1 MIVSFLRC
9 GRVEHTACPV
19 SEWREKPPGDLQKLL
34 GLLSVRRMAALVDD
48 VQRRTLQ
55 DFMVHVPAF
64 EGDDAILPPP
74 DDERGDPDEP

>member
-1 MIVSFLRC
+1 
-9 GRVEHTACPV
+9 
-19 SEWREKPPGDLQKLL
+19 
-34 GLLSVRRMAALVDD
+34 MAALVDD

-55 DFMVHVPAF
+55 DFMVHGPAF